1 MILHNKNV
9 INSKA
14 SMASHESEICRI
26 DSQEDSVNV
35 NQTQDLELNTQ
46 RDASTDKEL
55 CKEGQ

>member
-1 MILHNKNV
+1 
-9 INSKA
+9 
-14 SMASHESEICRI
+14 MASHESEICRI